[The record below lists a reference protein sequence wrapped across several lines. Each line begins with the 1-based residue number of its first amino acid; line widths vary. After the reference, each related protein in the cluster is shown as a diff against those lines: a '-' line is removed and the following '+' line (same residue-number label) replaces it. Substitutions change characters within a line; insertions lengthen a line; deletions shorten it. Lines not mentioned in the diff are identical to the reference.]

1 MRKVY
6 CVNYRH
12 LLNGQWGR
20 AFVLSKDRIEALR
33 NMLSGN
39 LAGGG
44 ISIHPGYTEVG
55 LELLSFEELELG
67 LLIVGAEI
75 RAWERVHE
83 TFGPDVLAKDAVRAI
98 KDLQEFAREMFE
110 LHDEKMR
117 KERQSCQVDGIGNG
131 APMSGIGERDFH
143 GVG

>member
-33 NMLSGN
+33 NMLSGD

-44 ISIHPGYTEVG
+44 ISVHPGYTEVG
-55 LELLSFEELELG
+55 LGILSLEELETG
-67 LLIVGAEI
+67 LMLVGAEI
-75 RAWERVHE
+75 HAWERMAAA
-83 TFGPDVLAKDAVRAI
+83 FNADDLARNPKKAI
-98 KDLQEFAREMFE
+98 KNLQEFGREMFE
-110 LHDEKMR
+110 IHDEKMR